1 MTVDSAVVYIN
12 DSAVVDTI
20 TLSIDTVCSDTTFP
34 VCPDILIISID
45 STYDTTYVYTY
56 DTTWIFA
63 YFSFF
68 WQAGGVDANLN
79 PDPSDSIW
87 LEFLAKDST
96 WNWVW
101 GKKGNA
107 INVGD
112 SIALDFKQEFIAIT
126 DNNLAYFHKGFQF
139 KFQSFGRLSGNYDVW
154 HIDYVYLYTND
165 TLNDDFAFS
174 NSPTSFLSRYS
185 AMPHNQYFV
194 DNSTKSAETADI
206 ISVTTNNLRKQQLS
220 MDVLCELSISNESSI
235 DSLIDIILDTTY
247 FTPNQCPNKQYQQC
261 QLNALPDEN
270 KLTDF
275 NSALKI
281 KYKFKIES
289 DSTFTSNDTISGF
302 TILDNYY
309 AYDDGSAEY
318 GIGINVPFGRAAYR
332 FILNEPDTLTE
343 IQMYFTQLGENHNGK
358 TFKLMV
364 WKHID
369 TVNAANDDT
378 LYSKDVQILYQGSIN
393 KFDSYKIDSL
403 IWDGIVSDTF
413 YVGWMQYTNDI
424 LNIGFDKNTNTNQH
438 IFYNVAGQW
447 IRYDLSEGSMMIRP
461 VFGESGFATAIP
473 EYKTINRSIKIYPN
487 PSDGVVYISAIN
499 SPSLQGW
506 VYVYDI
512 KGKLIV
518 MQNLLHNNNSH
529 QIDLS
534 GYPDGMYFLKFAGKN
549 LNVNKKLILIK

>member
-1 MTVDSAVVYIN
+1 LDN
-12 DSAVVDTI
+12 
-20 TLSIDTVCSDTTFP
+20 
-34 VCPDILIISID
+34 
-45 STYDTTYVYTY
+45 
-56 DTTWIFA
+56 
-63 YFSFF
+63 
-68 WQAGGVDANLN
+68 
-79 PDPSDSIW
+79 
-87 LEFLAKDST
+87 DST

-101 GKKGNA
+101 GKKGNT

-112 SIALDFKQEFIAIT
+112 SIALDFKQELIAIT
-126 DNNLAYFHKGFQF
+126 DPAYFHEGFQF
-139 KFQSFGRLSGNYDVW
+139 KFQSYGRLSGNYDVW
-154 HIDYVYLYTND
+154 HIDYVYLDTNK
-165 TLNDDFAFS
+165 TLTDDFAFS
-174 NSPTSFLSRYS
+174 NSPGSFLRRYT
-185 AMPHNQYFV
+185 AMPFNQYFV
-194 DNSTKSAETADI
+194 NNATKSLETADT
-206 ISVTTNNLRKQQLS
+206 ISVTANNLKKQVLS
-220 MDVLCELSISNESSI
+220 MEILCELSII
-235 DSLIDIILDTTY
+235 TDTTKQLIDTILDGTY
-247 FTPNQCPNKQYQQC
+247 LTPNQCPYQQC

-270 KLTDF
+270 KLTGF
-275 NSALKI
+275 NSALKL
-281 KYKFKIES
+281 KYKFKIEN
-289 DSTFTSNDTISGF
+289 DSAFTSNDTISGF
-302 TILDNYY
+302 TVLDNYY

-332 FILNEPDTLTE
+332 FILNDTATLTE
-343 IQMYFTQLGENHNGK
+343 IQMYFTQLGENLNGK

-378 LYSKDVQILYQGSIN
+378 LYAKDVQIQYQGSIN

-534 GYPDGMYFLKFAGKN
+534 GYPDGMYFLKFVGKN
-549 LNVNKKLILIK
+549 LNVNKKLILINSRQ